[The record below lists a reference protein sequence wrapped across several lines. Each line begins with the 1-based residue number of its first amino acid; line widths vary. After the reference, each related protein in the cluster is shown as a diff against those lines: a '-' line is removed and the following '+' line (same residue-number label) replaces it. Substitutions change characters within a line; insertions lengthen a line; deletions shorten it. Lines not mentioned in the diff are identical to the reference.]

1 MYNKNLTPSLQ
12 FIDKLTQEKVTIS
25 GLPFTEKEARLSIN
39 ERRPSFLLPSKEMIK
54 MFDMYMK
61 GARRFKSLE
70 VSMSNENYEISRANL
85 SFSSEENGD
94 DYDHTC
100 QIKFSRFMDSQW
112 DEEAEYFYRLFLPI
126 KENNWCDLVHSTAY
140 YQHSVYR
147 STPTESLI
155 RIDFGGG
162 GQIHVFSIRSGQ
174 DNFLVI
180 ESQSSC
186 TYSAIEKY
194 IYPISLS
201 LGLVTS
207 VAPFDYAFVVTSETP
222 EFDGKIMGGIVK
234 LRSTIYNPYSFFIT
248 YSLDL
253 YEGLK
258 GIADYT
264 LHQLCENGRLKDPL
278 DRPIEEQEFA
288 ALARMLYE
296 NKALARA
303 TLILLLAS
311 NEYALMGATYSLV
324 LETICSALVE
334 DETGA
339 YMESKD
345 WKSVLPELQKTLSDF
360 CEEHSITDEHK
371 EVMIRKLN
379 DFNRQTNRDKL
390 KTPFERI
397 GYKLSGPEKNVI
409 GDRNRFLHGKIY
421 ERLPN
426 ESWLKDKL
434 LYSSME
440 LRKLC
445 GILLFRT
452 AGFKGPIFNNAIEL
466 ELEEALANKEPL
478 FITYDEKTEAPQP
491 TEKPEASV

>member
-1 MYNKNLTPSLQ
+1 MYNKNLNSSLQ
-12 FIDKLTQEKVTIS
+12 FIHKLTQEKVTIS

-39 ERRPSFLLPSKEMIK
+39 ERRPSFLLPTKEMNN
-54 MFDMYMK
+54 MFVMYLE

-85 SFSSEENGD
+85 FFSSEKNGD

-126 KENNWCDLVHSTAY
+126 KENNWRDLVHSTAY
-140 YQHSVYR
+140 YQHSVY
-147 STPTESLI
+147 SSFPTESLI

-162 GQIHVFSIRSGQ
+162 GQVHVFSIRSGQ

-180 ESQSSC
+180 ESQSPC
-186 TYSAIEKY
+186 TYSSINKY
-194 IYPISLS
+194 MYPISLS

-288 ALARMLYE
+288 ALVRMLHE
-296 NKALARA
+296 NRALARA
-303 TLILLLAS
+303 
-311 NEYALMGATYSLV
+311 ALMLIDSSMNLECLGAIYAV
-324 LETICSALVE
+324 ALETIC
-334 DETGA
+334 TGLIEA
-339 YMESKD
+339 NKEF
-345 WKSVLPELQKTLSDF
+345 LPKHLKKNGKERRRRN
-360 CEEHSITDEHK
+360 EE
-371 EVMIRKLN
+371 KL
-379 DFNRQTNRDKL
+379 TE
-390 KTPFERI
+390 PFMLPQI
-397 GYKLSGPEKNVI
+397 GYELSEEKGKELVDI
-409 GDRNRFLHGKIY
+409 RNSFLHGGVLGY
-421 ERLPN
+421 SNTEYH
-426 ESWLKDKL
+426 KL
-434 LYSSME
+434 LYPCMK
-440 LRKLC
+440 LRCFC
-445 GILLFRT
+445 GLLLFRH
-452 AGFKGPIFNNAIEL
+452 AGFKGPILNNAVEMG
-466 ELEEALANKEPL
+466 LEEALKNKEPL
-478 FITYDEKTEAPQP
+478 FITYEEKTESPQP
-491 TEKPEASV
+491 MEKPEASV